1 MKQCELLKGSVYDK
15 YTWPEMRDLPKRDYV
30 AVIPVAAVEQHGP
43 HLPLDTDEVL
53 VWNVCSEATRRAPG
67 DILLLP
73 LVPYGACE
81 MTGNYPGTISIS
93 PETFL
98 NYVYDIVRSLARHG
112 FDKVLI
118 VNGHGGNRLIL
129 GMVARRASAE
139 IGISC
144 ASVDYWNLISKK
156 IQELRTSEVGGIAH
170 ACEMETSLYLHL
182 DHPGVRIEKAE
193 KDMGYPVTEFFS
205 MDFSKGGVVA
215 YPIPWTKF
223 SRTGILGDPTVA
235 TAEKGQKWLDSAAER
250 LVELVRDFK
259 NVATKE

>member
-1 MKQCELLKGSVYDK
+1 
-15 YTWPEMRDLPKRDYV
+15 LPKGDLV

-53 VWNVCSEATRRAPG
+53 VMSVCSEATRRAPR

-81 MTGNYPGTISIS
+81 MTYDYPGTISIS
-93 PETFL
+93 PNTL
-98 NYVYDIVRSLARHG
+98 LSYVYDIVKSLARHG

-118 VNGHGGNRLIL
+118 VNGHGGNKLVL
-129 GMVARRASAE
+129 GMVARKAGTE
-139 IGISC
+139 LGISC
-144 ASVDYWNLISKK
+144 ASIDYWNLILKE
-156 IQELRTSEVGGIAH
+156 IQELRDSEIGGISH

-182 DHPGVRIEKAE
+182 DISSVRTEKAE
-193 KDMGYPVTEFFS
+193 KDIGYPVTEFFG
-205 MDFSKGGVVA
+205 MDFSNGGVVT

-235 TAEKGQKWLDSAAER
+235 TAEKGQKWLDSAAQR

-259 NVATKE
+259 KVATKR